1 MISIFKQVEI
11 SSSKNGY
18 LLTNQRTNKS
28 ISLICSE
35 SDIKDLSELFTMEE
49 SNDPP
54 SGHQFMPKSYEDQ
67 FFKEIES

>member
-1 MISIFKQVEI
+1 
-11 SSSKNGY
+11 
-18 LLTNQRTNKS
+18 
-28 ISLICSE
+28 
-35 SDIKDLSELFTMEE
+35 LFTMEE